1 VEDAEARDRVAR
13 VETLLEQVEAV
24 PDPVARDR
32 ATELAQALLDLY
44 GAGLER
50 IVERVAERDEG
61 ELADAFA
68 GDELIS
74 HLLMLHD
81 LHPVP
86 LEVRVRGALDEVRPY
101 LESHGGNVELLS
113 TDEGVV
119 HLRLEGSCSGC
130 PSSTVTLKLAIEEAI
145 HKAAPDVQAIEA
157 EGTVEPATNG
167 SAEPPLLQI
176 EIADP
181 LKKKRAETWT
191 DVAGPELGSGETALR
206 EVGGERIL
214 FIRLERGVYA
224 YRPRC
229 PACGE
234 SLEDAAL
241 ADGQLA
247 CAGCATGYDVRL
259 AGRSLD
265 GADLQ
270 LLPVPLL
277 HDANGSVRVAL
288 GAPA

>member
-1 VEDAEARDRVAR
+1 VEDTEARDRVAR
-13 VETLLEQVEAV
+13 VETLLEQVETLA
-24 PDPVARDR
+24 DPVARDR
-32 ATELAQALLDLY
+32 TTELVQALLDLY
-44 GAGLER
+44 GSGLER
-50 IVERVAERDEG
+50 IVEQVAERDGG
-61 ELADAFA
+61 ELAQAFA
-68 GDELIS
+68 DDELVS
-74 HLLMLHD
+74 HLLLLHD

-86 LEVRVRGALDEVRPY
+86 LDARVRGALDEVRPY
-101 LESHGGNVELLS
+101 LESHGGDVELLS

-145 HKAAPDVQAIEA
+145 HKAAPDVKAIEA

-167 SAEPPLLQI
+167 AAESPLLQI

-181 LKKKRAETWT
+181 LKKKRDEAWT
-191 DVAGPELGSGETALR
+191 DVTGPELGSGETAVR
-206 EVGGERIL
+206 EVTGERIL

-241 ADGQLA
+241 TEGQLA
-247 CAGCATGYDVRL
+247 CTGCGTGYDVRL

-277 HDANGSVRVAL
+277 HDQDGSVRVAL